1 MIISLLD
8 QISDKLWH
16 MQLDNSPSELLSGTA
31 SYKEVLRYLS
41 KSKPGKKIRVLV
53 VDDEDDILA
62 VIKRGLE
69 LEGFDVT
76 TENNSDRALSEY
88 RPGDYELVLSDIRMP
103 GLSGFELYREIRKI
117 DKKVKVCFITAF
129 EIYYDE
135 FRRMFPKLHVNC
147 FIRKP
152 VTVKELAKA
161 VREELARQEVEIEQ
175 QPPRDHRFRG

>member
-1 MIISLLD
+1 
-8 QISDKLWH
+8 
-16 MQLDNSPSELLSGTA
+16 MQLDNPPSELLSSTA

-41 KSKPGKKIRVLV
+41 KPKSDKKIRVLV
-53 VDDEDDILA
+53 VDDEDDILE
-62 VIKRGLE
+62 VIKKGLE

-76 TENNSDRALSEY
+76 AENNPDKAISGY
-88 RPGDYELVLSDIRMP
+88 RPGDYDLVLSDIRMP
-103 GLSGFELYREIRKI
+103 GLSGFDLYREIRKI

-152 VTVKELAKA
+152 VTMKELSKA

-175 QPPRDHRFRG
+175 QPPREHRFKG

>member
-1 MIISLLD
+1 
-8 QISDKLWH
+8 
-16 MQLDNSPSELLSGTA
+16 MQLDNSPRELLSGTA

-76 TENNSDRALSEY
+76 TENNPDRALSEY